1 MSKTILYSILVLIL
15 SIICL
20 VSSKAA
26 DKTLI
31 LYLPFDEGSGKKAED
46 KSQYGHHAELIKNY
60 KWVDGKFEKAV
71 EISGEQD
78 TDIVK
83 TKEADTLKIEGEITK
98 MAWVKVTD
106 WTGEGH
112 MQIIGKNNHNGG
124 ELSSYGLAL
133 KGDGSAIQ
141 AFFGTGNSR
150 PTLQI
155 AAKLEKGKWIHIA
168 ASYDGKAMKAY
179 LNGAFVDEQ
188 AEEFK
193 FKGTNDSPVR
203 IGCSKDR
210 AKYAFHGAIDEVVIF
225 SRALTEKEIQEI
237 MKGGLLAVSPRD
249 KLALTWGGI
258 KG

>member
-1 MSKTILYSILVLIL
+1 MLTL
-15 SIICL
+15 SIICF
-20 VSSKAA
+20 VSLEAT

-31 LYLPFDEGSGKKAED
+31 LYLPFDEVSGKKAED
-46 KSQYGHHAELIKNY
+46 KSQYGHHATLIKSY
-60 KWVDGKFEKAV
+60 KWVAGKFEKAV
-71 EISGEQD
+71 EISGEPD
-78 TDIVK
+78 AEIIK

-106 WTGEGH
+106 WTGQGY

-124 ELSSYGLAL
+124 EHTSYGPAL

-155 AAKLEKGKWIHIA
+155 ATKLEKGTWIHTA

-179 LNGAFVDEQ
+179 LNGAFVDEK
-188 AEEFK
+188 AEKFK
-193 FKGTNDSPVR
+193 FKGTNDSSVR

-210 AKYAFHGAIDEVVIF
+210 ANYVFHGAIDEVVIF
-225 SRALTEKEIQEI
+225 SRALTEKEIQVV
-237 MKGGLLAVSPRD
+237 MKGSLQAVSVRD
-249 KLALTWGGI
+249 KLAMT
-258 KG
+258 